1 MPKVTGGVT
10 AAILA
15 VLLLSG
21 CAATTT
27 TGNDTESTP
36 AAAPTP
42 TETVE
47 PLVAEK
53 PAETTY
59 ASKDEEFIAK
69 LMHEREIR
77 IGGFDTQIPNATDEQ
92 LVAAAHDACDQLP
105 DLDYDPAKAHV
116 IEGETAN
123 SLGIYP
129 DSALIAG
136 IAMLVYCPKD

>member
-1 MPKVTGGVT
+1 MKRALVALTVAVG
-10 AAILA
+10 LA
-15 VLLLSG
+15 LAG
-21 CAATTT
+21 CAATTGT
-27 TGNDTESTP
+27 AGQPAGSTP